1 VPDPIVIA
9 GASLAG
15 LRTAEALRLGGYDGP
30 LTIVGA
36 ETHRPYDRPP
46 LSKQVLTGDKPP
58 ESTSLPEPEGLD
70 ATWVLGTRATGLD
83 IERRRL
89 LTTDGEIAFEGLVV
103 ATGAHPKV
111 LSPFPPG
118 AGVHYLRTLDDSIA
132 LRDDLRGSRGLV
144 VIGAGFIGLE
154 VASSAQKLGV
164 PVVVVEA
171 LPVPLQRGLGRDMG
185 RAVGEWLRSKGVD
198 LRLGTGVEGLVREGR
213 AGAGPTGDGRP
224 TSVLL
229 SDGTE
234 VEADTVVVGIGVAP
248 ATEWLGS
255 SGVDLGDGVVCDESL
270 RVLAGDRP
278 VPGVV
283 AAGDVARW
291 FHRGYGETVR
301 IEHWTNASEAAEA
314 AAATLLADRAGSSA
328 EAFSP
333 TPYFWS
339 DQQGVKLQF
348 VGRAAPGDETTV
360 VEGGFDEDRVLV
372 AYGRRGR
379 LVGALGIKRPARVMA
394 FQRLIAAGAEYPPT
408 E

>member
-1 VPDPIVIA
+1 MPDPIVIA

-15 LRTAEALRLGGYDGP
+15 LRAAEALRLGGYDGP

-36 ETHRPYDRPP
+36 EPHRPYDRPP

-70 ATWVLGTRATGLD
+70 AEWVLGQPATGLD
-83 IERRRL
+83 LERRRV
-89 LTTDGEIAFEGLVV
+89 LTAGGDIAFDGLVV
-103 ATGAHPKV
+103 ATGAHPKI
-111 LSPFPPG
+111 LPPFPPG
-118 AGVHYLRTLDDSIA
+118 PGVHYLRTLDDSIA
-132 LRDDLRGSRGLV
+132 LRDDLSGSRGLV
-144 VIGAGFIGLE
+144 VVGAGFIGLE

-171 LPVPLQRGLGRDMG
+171 LPVPLERGLGPDMG

-198 LRLGTGVEGLVREGR
+198 LRLGTGVEGLV
-213 AGAGPTGDGRP
+213 GDGQAGGGLAGGRRP
-224 TSVLL
+224 SSVLL

-248 ATEWLGS
+248 STEWLGS

-270 RVLAGDRP
+270 RVLAGGRP
-278 VPGVV
+278 LPGVV

-314 AAATLLADRAGSSA
+314 AAATLLADRGGGTA
-328 EAFSP
+328 EAFAP

-348 VGRAAPGDETTV
+348 VGRAMPGDDTTV
-360 VEGGFDEDRVLV
+360 VEGSFDEDRVLV
-372 AYGRRGR
+372 AYGRAGR

-394 FQRLIAAGAEYPPT
+394 FQRMIAAGEAYPPA

>member
-15 LRTAEALRLGGYDGP
+15 LRAGEALRRGGYDGP

-36 ETHRPYDRPP
+36 EPHRPYDRPP

-58 ESTSLPEPEGLD
+58 ESTSLPEPDDLE
-70 ATWVLGTRATGLD
+70 ATWVLATRATGLD
-83 IERRRL
+83 TERRRL
-89 LTTDGEIAFEGLVV
+89 LTADGAIAFAGLVV
-103 ATGAHPKV
+103 ATGAHPKI
-111 LSPFPPG
+111 LPPFPPG
-118 AGVHYLRTLDDSIA
+118 PGVHYLRTLDDSVA
-132 LRDDLRGSRGLV
+132 LRDDLAGSRGLV

-171 LPVPLQRGLGRDMG
+171 LPVPLERGLGPDIG

-198 LRLGTGVEGLVREGR
+198 LRLGTGVEGLVG
-213 AGAGPTGDGRP
+213 GGQTGGGRP
-224 TSVLL
+224 SSVLL

-234 VEADTVVVGIGVAP
+234 VEADTVVVGIGVTP
-248 ATEWLGS
+248 STEWLGS

-270 RVLAGDRP
+270 RVLAGGRP
-278 VPGVV
+278 LPGVV

-291 FHRGYGETVR
+291 FHRGYGESVR

-314 AAATLLADRAGSSA
+314 AAATLLADRAGGA
-328 EAFSP
+328 AGAFAP

-348 VGRAAPGDETTV
+348 VGRAMPGDDTTV
-360 VEGGFDEDRVLV
+360 VEGSFDEGRVLV
-372 AYGRRGR
+372 AYGRGGR

-394 FQRLIAAGAEYPPT
+394 FQRMIAAGAAYPPS